1 MKTTQKDIRNTNA
14 VDITYWSTEELYK
27 LSREEKGMNELA
39 WSCGVYGC
47 NAKLLQGRE
56 TGTLYKITTRSSAIW
71 AI

>member
-14 VDITYWSTEELYK
+14 IDITYWSTKELYQ
-27 LSREEKGMNELA
+27 LSRDEKGMNEIA
-39 WSCGVYGC
+39 WSAGMYGC

-56 TGTLYKITTRSSAIW
+56 TGKLYKITSRTGAIF